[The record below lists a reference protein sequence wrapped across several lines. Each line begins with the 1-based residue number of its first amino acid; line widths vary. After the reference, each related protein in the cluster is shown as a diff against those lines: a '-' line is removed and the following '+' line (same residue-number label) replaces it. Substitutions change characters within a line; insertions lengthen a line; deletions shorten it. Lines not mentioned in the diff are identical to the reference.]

1 MTDRY
6 VCDSCAHVKCVC
18 GSMIQ
23 PGCDCPLQS
32 NGSHYEWCT
41 SGKGRATLPAK
52 AGKPTAGGPKC
63 EKVSAD
69 AVSDANSRQIGG
81 EHYRKVAG
89 APQHWDFVLAHG
101 IPYME
106 AQIIKYLMRW
116 RDKGGLQDLEKAKH
130 FLEKLIEH
138 ESTKPV

>member
-1 MTDRY
+1 M
-6 VCDSCAHVKCVC
+6 SK
-18 GSMIQ
+18 
-23 PGCDCPLQS
+23 CDCPLQS
-32 NGSHYEWCT
+32 NATHYEWCS
-41 SGKGRATLPAK
+41 SGKGRKRGILPAK
-52 AGKPTAGGPKC
+52 AGKPAVGGAKC
-63 EKVSAD
+63 ESVVGAGSG
-69 AVSDANSRQIGG
+69 ANSRQVGG

-106 AQIIKYLMRW
+106 AQIIKYVMRW

-138 ESTKPV
+138 ESTYPRGE